1 MKTKMHRFIAF
12 DIGFRNFA
20 FSVIDVEQE
29 TWNVIYIE
37 NKDLLGNNSMN
48 NVSTEF
54 WQSFQLYLYSIG
66 HVFESVEVA
75 LIEKQ
80 MGYRGKT
87 NYKAIQMASQL
98 MAHLLLVHPTIMVM
112 EYASTQKTKLFGSSL
127 STWKDRKNWSVNFVH
142 TLLEEQGDE
151 IVQGWLS
158 QFSKQDDI
166 CDTILM
172 ILAYNMEKKKIF
184 IDRKI

>member
-1 MKTKMHRFIAF
+1 MHRFIAF

-37 NKDLLGNNSMN
+37 NKDLLETNSMN

-98 MAHLLLVHPTIMVM
+98 L
-112 EYASTQKTKLFGSSL
+112 SL
-127 STWKDRKNWSVNFVH
+127 IH
-142 TLLEEQGDE
+142 
-151 IVQGWLS
+151 I
-158 QFSKQDDI
+158 
-166 CDTILM
+166 
-172 ILAYNMEKKKIF
+172 
-184 IDRKI
+184 